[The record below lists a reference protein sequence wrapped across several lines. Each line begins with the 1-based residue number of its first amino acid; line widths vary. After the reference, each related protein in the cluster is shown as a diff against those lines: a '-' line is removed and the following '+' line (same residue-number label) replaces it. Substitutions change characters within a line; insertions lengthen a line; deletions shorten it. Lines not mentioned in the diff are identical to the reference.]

1 MLGSISSSTTCM
13 LTIIILYLDDAVV
26 NLKPNVR
33 ITGVELKVEVLIHLE
48 VNVISDVDF
57 NTEQLGRVRYI
68 VQQHS
73 AAGNIKVTGIW
84 MKEN

>member
-1 MLGSISSSTTCM
+1 M
-13 LTIIILYLDDAVV
+13 LTVIILYLDDAVV

-48 VNVISDVDF
+48 VSVISDVDF

-68 VQQHS
+68 VQQHG
-73 AAGNIKVTGIW
+73 AAGYIKVTGIW